1 MKSIKDTIYESLI
14 FPKEIGWIVDK
25 NPGKAFLLT
34 VWEKP
39 YQLGDAL
46 REYKKYPE
54 YNSLMD
60 ACKKFKF
67 QPNNLKSAEELL
79 LILDKWIS
87 FAWEFQYT
95 SGKGGVNFIAATIL
109 NTLHKEY
116 EGVFDENTKVLSK
129 IENIRLDNY
138 NDLKDAPL
146 RVIVAAIES
155 HFSGRNSEFNRYSE
169 YIDTAYD
176 IVDDY
181 FDR

>member
-1 MKSIKDTIYESLI
+1 MNKSPM
-14 FPKEIGWIVDK
+14 FPTEISWVVDK
-25 NPGKAFLLT
+25 NPVTAYLT
-34 VWEKP
+34 RRDYKGWKLYDVE
-39 YQLGDAL
+39 Q
-46 REYKKYPE
+46 EYKE
-54 YNSLMD
+54 YYEYDFLVR

-79 LILDKWIS
+79 LILDKWFS

-116 EGVFDENTKVLSK
+116 EGVFDENTKVLSE

-138 NDLKDAPL
+138 NDLKDTPL
-146 RVIVAAIES
+146 RVIVAAIELY
-155 HFSGRNSEFNRYSE
+155 FSSRNSEFNRYSE